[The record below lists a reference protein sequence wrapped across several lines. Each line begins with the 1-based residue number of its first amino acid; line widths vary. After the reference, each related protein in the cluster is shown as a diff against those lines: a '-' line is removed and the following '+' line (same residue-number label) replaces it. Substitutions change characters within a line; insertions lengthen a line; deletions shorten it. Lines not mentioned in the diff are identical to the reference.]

1 MKKALLL
8 LKQGEWLFLEV
19 STLFK
24 EELFSLSFLMCIKH
38 QTREKAI
45 MIHDHD
51 KSQMIKIEQNSQY
64 RQWFLFQTFFT
75 FENLKS
81 MGKSLSVLI
90 NIEYQYVSIP
100 RIWIVFLTSLCNT
113 IFLISSA
120 SHVIISEQ
128 WYNDHLIEIPYL
140 HAFA

>member
-1 MKKALLL
+1 
-8 LKQGEWLFLEV
+8 
-19 STLFK
+19 
-24 EELFSLSFLMCIKH
+24 
-38 QTREKAI
+38 
-45 MIHDHD
+45 
-51 KSQMIKIEQNSQY
+51 
-64 RQWFLFQTFFT
+64 
-75 FENLKS
+75 